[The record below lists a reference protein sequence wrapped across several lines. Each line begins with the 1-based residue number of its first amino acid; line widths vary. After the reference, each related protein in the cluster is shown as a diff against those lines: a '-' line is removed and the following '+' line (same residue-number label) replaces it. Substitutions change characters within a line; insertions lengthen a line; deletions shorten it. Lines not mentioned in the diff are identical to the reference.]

1 MSIIKTLHTL
11 LKQSLPNLHAA
22 RLNALLAA
30 VESGLTGASVSITTL
45 GRAISGS
52 TFIKHKIKRLDRLV
66 GNRHLKSERIALYRA
81 IAQFLLKSLPL
92 PLIIIDWSPLTDDQ
106 SQQLLRAS
114 LPVGGRTITLY
125 EEIHPRNKLGNC
137 RIQHQFLGY
146 LKQLF
151 PPYVTPIVV
160 ADSGFRT
167 PFFREVER
175 LGWHW
180 LGRIRNRDF
189 ISFPDR
195 AYDWFAAKL
204 LYAQAS
210 RKPKLLGL
218 AHWVRNNPLSG
229 QLVAFFLTP
238 KGRKHLTVQKQP
250 TKSKHTLQQAK
261 REKEPW
267 LLVVSP
273 SLEAYSATRVVD
285 YYRTRMQ
292 IEEGFRDTKS
302 HHYGLDLT
310 RESRIQ
316 VERRANLL
324 LIAALIIFAL
334 WLVGL
339 SLKDSITE
347 RHIRVNSSSKH
358 SPYSVIFLGKIAC
371 RYVLVE
377 LPDDYLNL
385 AQALLIGYFDKLEKG

>member
-1 MSIIKTLHTL
+1 LMI
-11 LKQSLPNLHAA
+11 
-22 RLNALLAA
+22 A
-30 VESGLTGASVSITTL
+30 VGAGLTGASVSITTL
-45 GRAISGS
+45 GRAISGP

-66 GNRHLKSERIALYRA
+66 GNRHLKSDRIALYGAMAR
-81 IAQFLLKSLPL
+81 FLLKSLPL

-114 LPVGGRTITLY
+114 LPVGGRAITLY
-125 EEIHPRNKLGNC
+125 EEVHPCNKLGNC
-137 RIQHQFLGY
+137 HIQHQFLAH

-167 PFFREVER
+167 PFFREVEH
-175 LGWHW
+175 LHWHW

-189 ISFPDR
+189 IAFTERSD
-195 AYDWFAAKL
+195 DGFAAKL
-204 LYAQAS
+204 LYAKAT

-218 AHWVRNNPLSG
+218 AHWVRRNPLSG
-229 QLVAFFLTP
+229 QLVTFFRTAQ
-238 KGRKHLTVQKQP
+238 GRKHLTVQKQP
-250 TKSKHTLQQAK
+250 AKSKHSRQQAK

-273 SLEAYSATRVVD
+273 SLEAYSAIRIVD

-316 VERRANLL
+316 AERRANLL

-339 SLKDSITE
+339 SLKGTATE
-347 RHIRVNSSSKH
+347 RQIKVNSGTKR
-358 SPYSVIFLGKIAC
+358 SPFSLIFFGKIAC
-371 RYVLVE
+371 RYVVFE
-377 LPDDYLNL
+377 LPDDYLKL
-385 AQALLIGYFDKLEKG
+385 AQVLLVGYFEKLEKG